1 MSRDREPV
9 PAGVLVDILSFVDKS
24 RLVVQAAVGRRRRC
38 QLAGA
43 PKAEPARQLGAAAK
57 WPSRRTNHQQDSHGS
72 ISRPLPLCS
81 SSFRRGSPSGLPRFN
96 RRVTNRVTRTHR
108 IPVSVLPQPGGY
120 RFALTDG
127 ADTDRVK
134 NVPAA
139 GGCHIRPGRHD
150 VTLVE
155 PGGGS
160 DPALARGVVPRS
172 VDPAPHPRGGI
183 PRPHRPDTPDPAGQ
197 PAGGGRRPPHTVSR

>member
-1 MSRDREPV
+1 M
-9 PAGVLVDILSFVDKS
+9 
-24 RLVVQAAVGRRRRC
+24 
-38 QLAGA
+38 
-43 PKAEPARQLGAAAK
+43 
-57 WPSRRTNHQQDSHGS
+57 
-72 ISRPLPLCS
+72 
-81 SSFRRGSPSGLPRFN
+81 
-96 RRVTNRVTRTHR
+96 TNRVTRTHR

-139 GGCHIRPGRHD
+139 GGCHIRAGRHD

-160 DPALARGVVPRS
+160 ARLPGASFPARLIQPRTHAVEYLDRTAR
-172 VDPAPHPRGGI
+172 
-183 PRPHRPDTPDPAGQ
+183 TP
-197 PAGGGRRPPHTVSR
+197 

>member
-1 MSRDREPV
+1 
-9 PAGVLVDILSFVDKS
+9 
-24 RLVVQAAVGRRRRC
+24 
-38 QLAGA
+38 
-43 PKAEPARQLGAAAK
+43 
-57 WPSRRTNHQQDSHGS
+57 
-72 ISRPLPLCS
+72 
-81 SSFRRGSPSGLPRFN
+81 LPRFN

-160 DPALARGVVPRS
+160 DPALARGVVPRA
-172 VDPAPHPRGGI
+172 VDPATHAVEYLDRTA
-183 PRPHRPDTPDPAGQ
+183 RTP
-197 PAGGGRRPPHTVSR
+197 

>member
-1 MSRDREPV
+1 
-9 PAGVLVDILSFVDKS
+9 
-24 RLVVQAAVGRRRRC
+24 
-38 QLAGA
+38 
-43 PKAEPARQLGAAAK
+43 
-57 WPSRRTNHQQDSHGS
+57 
-72 ISRPLPLCS
+72 
-81 SSFRRGSPSGLPRFN
+81 LPRFN

-127 ADTDRVK
+127 VDSDRVK

-155 PGGGS
+155 PGGGQ
-160 DPALARGVVPRS
+160 
-172 VDPAPHPRGGI
+172 I
-183 PRPHRPDTPDPAGQ
+183 PRLSWASFPARLILPRVRAVEYLDRTARTPLT
-197 PAGGGRRPPHTVSR
+197 RRVNLPVVAVGPRTRVSR

>member
-1 MSRDREPV
+1 M
-9 PAGVLVDILSFVDKS
+9 
-24 RLVVQAAVGRRRRC
+24 
-38 QLAGA
+38 
-43 PKAEPARQLGAAAK
+43 
-57 WPSRRTNHQQDSHGS
+57 TN
-72 ISRPLPLCS
+72 L
-81 SSFRRGSPSGLPRFN
+81 
-96 RRVTNRVTRTHR
+96 VTRSHR

-155 PGGGS
+155 PGGGQ
-160 DPALARGVVPRS
+160 
-172 VDPAPHPRGGI
+172 I
-183 PRPHRPDTPDPAGQ
+183 PRLSWASFPARLILPRVRAVEYLERTARTP
-197 PAGGGRRPPHTVSR
+197 

>member
-1 MSRDREPV
+1 M
-9 PAGVLVDILSFVDKS
+9 
-24 RLVVQAAVGRRRRC
+24 
-38 QLAGA
+38 
-43 PKAEPARQLGAAAK
+43 
-57 WPSRRTNHQQDSHGS
+57 
-72 ISRPLPLCS
+72 
-81 SSFRRGSPSGLPRFN
+81 PRFN

-160 DPALARGVVPRS
+160 DPALSWALFPARLIQPRTHA
-172 VDPAPHPRGGI
+172 VEYLDRTAR
-183 PRPHRPDTPDPAGQ
+183 TP
-197 PAGGGRRPPHTVSR
+197 